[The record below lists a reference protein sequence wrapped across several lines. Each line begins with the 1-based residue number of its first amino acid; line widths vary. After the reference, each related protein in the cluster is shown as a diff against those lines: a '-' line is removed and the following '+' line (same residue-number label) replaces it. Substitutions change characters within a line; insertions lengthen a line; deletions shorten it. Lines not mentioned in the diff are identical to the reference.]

1 MKYKGVTFY
10 ISIILQ
16 YNEIVNSKI
25 AKKGSNKHMAFIDRL
40 GEILEKKK
48 ISQYRLC
55 KELEIGQSTIS
66 SWKKGKMPTVEKVIA
81 IVQYLEVSADWLLET
96 NIESF
101 TADEQELIKL
111 FRDSDTRGQRTI
123 MQVAQNEGGL

>member
-1 MKYKGVTFY
+1 
-10 ISIILQ
+10 
-16 YNEIVNSKI
+16 
-25 AKKGSNKHMAFIDRL
+25 
-40 GEILEKKK
+40 
-48 ISQYRLC
+48 
-55 KELEIGQSTIS
+55 
-66 SWKKGKMPTVEKVIA
+66 MPTVEKVIA

-123 MQVAQNEGGL
+123 MQVAQNEAAQSQPLESKMG